1 MPKKERLNT
10 KGVVG
15 NPHGIYPIVKD
26 PITQAIREQKER
38 SITLMCKTELK
49 PLTRE
54 PKKSVF
60 RARVKECFN
69 P

>member
-1 MPKKERLNT
+1 MRQNNETKKASTSLKKTRKRYKNKNKRT
-10 KGVVG
+10 
-15 NPHGIYPIVKD
+15 
-26 PITQAIREQKER
+26 
-38 SITLMCKTELK
+38 ITLTHKTRLK

-60 RARVKECFN
+60 KARVKECFN

>member
-38 SITLMCKTELK
+38 STTLHVQNKVKTAYK
-49 PLTRE
+49 
-54 PKKSVF
+54 
-60 RARVKECFN
+60 RA
-69 P
+69 